1 MVEAVKARTSAAVAL
16 LGRSVNIN
24 SGTLNPDGFSEFVAQ
39 NLPGST
45 ATISFAEAYP
55 PMPGSTGNQALQ
67 QLYSQIS
74 IDLGLGRGKRL
85 TRRRAAPAIS
95 RFRRPMSTDSMARA
109 RRAAA
114 RTLRSSPCFRLRSTQ
129 CDRRRHSDPSPDALM
144 TGLRPGVR

>member
-55 PMPGSTGNQALQ
+55 PMPG
-67 QLYSQIS
+67 IS
-74 IDLGLGRGKRL
+74 SGVPSNFIGSG
-85 TRRRAAPAIS
+85 
-95 RFRRPMSTDSMARA
+95 F
-109 RRAAA
+109 
-114 RTLRSSPCFRLRSTQ
+114 SSIR
-129 CDRRRHSDPSPDALM
+129 
-144 TGLRPGVR
+144 